1 MTELVDVILGGTF
14 HAAVLFLVAAG
25 LQLVF
30 GVQKIVNLA
39 CGSFY
44 ALGAY
49 FGITLMGY
57 AAAAGLSPWLIFPG
71 LLVAGILIGLIGPP
85 IERLLRYVYG
95 RDESFQLLLTFALV
109 LMFQDVFR
117 FVWGSNPRSLDST
130 YLIYGTIT
138 SRDFSVPVYN
148 LLVIAAAIAVA
159 AGFGAFLQRTNYGRI
174 LRATAENRAM
184 AEALGVNVRRVY
196 SVVFT
201 LGVVLALLPLAV
213 PPYYAGL
220 MIPFYGYA
228 IALLGFNLLFGY
240 TGLLSFGHA
249 MFLGFGAYGAAVVA
263 GVFGI
268 NSFEAVLVLVTL
280 AAMAAALPIG
290 FLCVRYVGIFF
301 GMLTLAF
308 GMLFHSFL
316 FKFYYLTGGDS
327 GMRVPRMNILGLEFA
342 KYNKIELLAGPFYYY
357 CLALVVIV
365 GLLMWRIV
373 HSPFGLHLKAVR
385 DNARKAEYLGV
396 HVRRCRLVAFVIS
409 AAYGAAGGAILGFR
423 VGLADPELVYW
434 THSG

>member
-49 FGITLMGY
+49 FGITFMGY

-71 LLVAGILIGLIGPP
+71 LLVAGILIGFIGPP

-148 LLVIAAAIAVA
+148 LLVIAAAIATA
-159 AGFGAFLQRTNYGRI
+159 AGLGAFLQRTNYGRI

-184 AEALGVNVRRVY
+184 AEALGVDVRRVY
-196 SVVFT
+196 AAVFT
-201 LGVVLALLPLAV
+201 LGTVLGTT
-213 PPYYAGL
+213 AG
-220 MIPFYGYA
+220 
-228 IALLGFNLLFGY
+228 
-240 TGLLSFGHA
+240 
-249 MFLGFGAYGAAVVA
+249 
-263 GVFGI
+263 
-268 NSFEAVLVLVTL
+268 
-280 AAMAAALPIG
+280 
-290 FLCVRYVGIFF
+290 
-301 GMLTLAF
+301 
-308 GMLFHSFL
+308 
-316 FKFYYLTGGDS
+316 
-327 GMRVPRMNILGLEFA
+327 
-342 KYNKIELLAGPFYYY
+342 
-357 CLALVVIV
+357 ALVVPTAAASLDMAIDFVIEAFAVVVIGGLGSMRGALVGALIV
-365 GLLMWRIV
+365 GLIRALSIV
-373 HSPFGLHLKAVR
+373 YF
-385 DNARKAEYLGV
+385 
-396 HVRRCRLVAFVIS
+396 
-409 AAYGAAGGAILGFR
+409 
-423 VGLADPELVYW
+423 PELEVLSIYAIVIGVLLLRPAGLFGK
-434 THSG
+434 SLA